1 MTVVSVDRY
10 DYQTLD
16 FDMMMIKLYHPVVV
30 TPSVA
35 PISLP
40 TSLPQG
46 GMPCSVSG
54 WGNIA
59 PGGEGELTTPS
70 FNRTGDGNH
79 DYRVCHPVINC
90 FSISHTI
97 SVSPQRGRNVC
108 FFVYGLESVS

>member
-1 MTVVSVDRY
+1 MAVLSVDRY

-70 FNRTGDGNH
+70 FNHTGDGN
-79 DYRVCHPVINC
+79 DDA
-90 FSISHTI
+90 TI
-97 SVSPQRGRNVC
+97 ECVAATWKKCLFLCVRP
-108 FFVYGLESVS
+108 